1 MQARQHR
8 SIVARWLER
17 LTLACTVVWGIA
29 LLLTAPAAHAGQEVL
44 TSRLQQWPHWSLPA
58 PLARPGRRDLTYPD
72 WCAGDWRVQSSDGSS
87 YAVRF
92 LSSAAGV
99 VGDRAFNAAAVGR
112 AVLGERLNGVANDPG
127 NPNRQIAY
135 LHGLDGQPLELES
148 TVVGRRSER
157 PGPQLLLVDEL
168 DRSVAAAPQRPALPG
183 ALFDATEAL
192 RAADPSYVEFLA
204 SMYIEVRRGPELQKI
219 FAGGA
224 STFSIVDRLREL
236 SAGTEPGDGDGE
248 EQLWF
253 WIAFA
258 LGLAQLSALGDAES
272 FSATLDA
279 FRAQFS
285 SDPSTSTP
293 T

>member
-1 MQARQHR
+1 MSTAADFPRR
-8 SIVARWLER
+8 RGRPANTS
-17 LTLACTVVWGIA
+17 TDDTIA
-29 LLLTAPAAHAGQEVL
+29 AVL
-44 TSRLQQWPHWSLPA
+44 TSARRLFA
-58 PLARPGRRDLTYPD
+58 AKGY
-72 WCAGDWRVQSSDGSS
+72 AGTSNREI
-87 YAVRF
+87 AA
-92 LSSAAGV
+92 AAGLAHTAIYNHF
-99 VGDRAFNAAAVGR
+99 GSKAQLFTAVF
-112 AVLGERLNGVANDPG
+112 VDV
-127 NPNRQIAY
+127 Q
-135 LHGLDGQPLELES
+135 Q
-148 TVVGRRSER
+148 
-157 PGPQLLLVDEL
+157 LLVDEL

-258 LGLAQLSALGDAES
+258 LGLAQLSALGDAET

-285 SDPSTSTP
+285 SGPSTSTP

>member
-168 DRSVAAAPQRPALPG
+168 ALQVLHGQGAPTVSR
-183 ALFDATEAL
+183 
-192 RAADPSYVEFLA
+192 VE
-204 SMYIEVRRGPELQKI
+204 
-219 FAGGA
+219 
-224 STFSIVDRLREL
+224 TL
-236 SAGTEPGDGDGE
+236 SRF
-248 EQLWF
+248 EQLTDDMIQVVQWQ
-253 WIAFA
+253 ASYPSPA
-258 LGLAQLSALGDAES
+258 LGLAAQAQRSERLELRLERSPPGSD
-272 FSATLDA
+272 
-279 FRAQFS
+279 RAS
-285 SDPSTSTP
+285 
-293 T
+293 